1 MRIYLI
7 LLLLYVTTNVVA
19 QKPKAEEVQ
28 KINTEIV
35 VNMEPVDKKDFFSR
49 VYFPLLVTGDSGD
62 RSYSQKELKDAFNSV
77 FLQEMIDCLKDPSNY
92 QLALPDQHDYYLA
105 VCFAAPGDF
114 AASVFTFVFEKDM
127 WRLSSINL
135 QMD

>member
-1 MRIYLI
+1 MKECLI
-7 LLLLYVTTNVVA
+7 FMLFAVTTNVVA

-28 KINTEIV
+28 KIITEIV

-49 VYFPLLVTGDSGD
+49 VHFPLLVTSDSGD

-77 FLQEMIDCLKDPSNY
+77 FLQEMIACLKDPSNY
-92 QLALPDQHDYYLA
+92 QLALPDRHDYYLA